1 MFEIVN
7 FAGRIY
13 LTLRYLPVKRQDT
26 TALELIEDSARL
38 ISDGLSVFSTASPW
52 VRLGYLSVVHA
63 EPPIQSVHVSG
74 KGERD

>member
-13 LTLRYLPVKRQDT
+13 LTLRYLPVTRQDT

-38 ISDGLSVFSTASPW
+38 ISDGLGVFST
-52 VRLGYLSVVHA
+52 RLGYLSVVHA
-63 EPPIQSVHVSG
+63 EPPIQKVHVSG